1 MNRFKLNITPKM
13 PGLVPPLVMVGVLVV
28 LLPVFILMTL
38 DRVKKQDEFIRER
51 FLITGTSLIR
61 TFEAGTR
68 IGLGSMQWGI
78 ERLQSMLEETAGQ
91 PDVAYIMITDAM
103 GKIVAHSDAAMVGKI
118 YDGWP
123 DLGSLPMDPHRISS
137 RSLNTQEGAVLEVA
151 KRFVPF
157 NPRLRGRGWAAGHG
171 PDPGY
176 GYGYGN
182 MSPGRPGP
190 LGPESSARPA
200 FGAFG
205 QTDHYI
211 FAGMSMAGV
220 QAAQAQGFKNIV
232 IRGLLFF
239 VFCCS
244 GIIALFALQAY
255 WAAQSSL
262 EQVMAFSDN
271 VVQNMPSGLIT
282 LDTNFNVTSANRA
295 AEKILGE
302 IPEKAYPQMAAMA
315 AKITGSGGVASGEVA
330 LNPKEQ
336 GELRL
341 DMTVSA
347 IPADEDQVQGFVLLF
362 RDLTQIRDLKK
373 QVETNRRLAAIGKL
387 AAGVAHEI
395 RNPLSSIK
403 GFATYFSRQ
412 YENEPEDVEIAKI
425 MVQEVERM
433 NRSITQLLEFAKPM
447 AVEIKQTRIEPL
459 IRHSLK
465 LVSHDLEKKKIRV
478 ETDIRTKRETIHT
491 DPERI
496 CQVLLNLYMNA
507 LNAMDSGGILEIG
520 VADVQDDIEIRVA
533 DNGCGIPAKDLEKV
547 FDPYFTTRAK
557 GTGLGLSI
565 VHRIVENLKGDIRVE
580 SRPSKGTVFY
590 IILPANGAVMAA
602 SDNESIK

>member
-1 MNRFKLNITPKM
+1 MNRFKLNITRKK
-13 PGLVPPLVMVGVLVV
+13 PGLVSPLVMVGVLVV

-68 IGLGSMQWGI
+68 IGMGSMQWGTKRI
-78 ERLQSMLEETAGQ
+78 QSMLEETAGQ

-103 GKIVAHSDAAMVGKI
+103 GKIIAHSDAAMVDKI
-118 YDGWP
+118 YDRWAN
-123 DLGSLPMDPHRISS
+123 LGSLPREPHQIFS
-137 RSLNTQEGAVLEVA
+137 RSLNTPDGPILEVV

-157 NPRLRGRGWAAGHG
+157 HSMFRGRKRGPGHG
-171 PDPGY
+171 PDSGY
-176 GYGYGN
+176 VHGK
-182 MSPGRPGP
+182 MSPGLPGS
-190 LGPESSARPA
+190 ERSARPV

-205 QTDHYI
+205 LTDHYI

-220 QAAQAQGFKNIV
+220 EAAQAQGYKNIV
-232 IRGLLFF
+232 IKGLLFF

-244 GIIALFALQAY
+244 GIIVLFAFQAY
-255 WAAQSSL
+255 RGAQSSL
-262 EQVMAFSDN
+262 EQVKAFSDN

-282 LDTNFNVTSANRA
+282 LDTDFNVTSANRS

-302 IPEKAYPQMAAMA
+302 IPEKATPQMAAIA
-315 AKITGSGGVASGEVA
+315 AKISGSGGVASGEIA
-330 LNPKEQ
+330 LNQK
-336 GELRL
+336 GKGDLRL

-347 IPADEDQVQGFVLLF
+347 IPTDEDQVQGFVLLF

-403 GFATYFSRQ
+403 GFATYFSRR

-433 NRSITQLLEFAKPM
+433 DRSITQLLEFAKPM
-447 AVEIKQTRIEPL
+447 AVQIKQTRIEPL

-465 LVSHDLEKKKIRV
+465 LVSHDLGKKKIHV
-478 ETDIRTKRETIHT
+478 ETDISTKRATIHT

-507 LNAMDSGGILEIG
+507 LNAMDSNGILEVG
-520 VADVQDDIEIRVA
+520 VADVADNLEIRVA
-533 DNGCGIPAKDLEKV
+533 DNGCGIPAKDLEKI

-565 VHRIVENLKGDIRVE
+565 AHRIVENLNGEIRVE

-590 IILPANGAVMAA
+590 ITLP
-602 SDNESIK
+602 DNETIK

>member
-1 MNRFKLNITPKM
+1 MNRFKLNITPKK
-13 PGLVPPLVMVGVLVV
+13 PGLVPPLIMVGVLVV

-61 TFEAGTR
+61 TFEVGTR
-68 IGLGSMQWGI
+68 IGMGSMQWGT
-78 ERLQSMLEETAGQ
+78 ERIQSMLEETAGQ

-103 GKIVAHSDAAMVGKI
+103 GKIIAHSDAAMVGKI
-118 YDGWP
+118 YDRWA
-123 DLGSLPMDPHRISS
+123 DLGPLPRDPHRISS
-137 RSLNTQEGAVLEVA
+137 RSLNTPDGPVLEVA
-151 KRFVPF
+151 KRFIPF
-157 NPRLRGRGWAAGHG
+157 NSMFRVRRRGPGHG

-176 GYGYGN
+176 VHGK
-182 MSPGRPGP
+182 MSPGAPGT
-190 LGPESSARPA
+190 ERSARPP

-232 IRGLLFF
+232 IKGLLFF

-255 WAAQSSL
+255 RGAQSSL
-262 EQVMAFSDN
+262 EQVKAFSDN

-282 LDTNFNVTSANRA
+282 LDTDFNVTSANRS

-302 IPEKAYPQMAAMA
+302 IPEKACPQMAAIA
-315 AKITGSGGVASGEVA
+315 AKISGAGGVASGEVA
-330 LNPKEQ
+330 LNQK
-336 GELRL
+336 GKGNLRL

-403 GFATYFSRQ
+403 GFATYFARQ

-433 NRSITQLLEFAKPM
+433 DRSITQLLEFAKPM
-447 AVEIKQTRIEPL
+447 AVQIKQTRIEPL

-465 LVSHDLEKKKIRV
+465 LVSHDLGKKKIHV

-507 LNAMDSGGILEIG
+507 LNAMDSNGILEVG
-520 VADVQDDIEIRVA
+520 VADVADNLEIRVA
-533 DNGCGIPAKDLEKV
+533 DNGCGIPAKDLEKI

-580 SRPSKGTVFY
+580 NRPSKGTVFY
-590 IILPANGAVMAA
+590 ITLP
-602 SDNESIK
+602 DNEKLE

>member
-1 MNRFKLNITPKM
+1 M

-123 DLGSLPMDPHRISS
+123 DLASLPMDPHRISS
-137 RSLNTQEGAVLEVA
+137 RSLNTEDGPVLELA

-171 PDPGY
+171 PDPSY

-182 MSPGRPGP
+182 MPPGPPGP
-190 LGPESSARPA
+190 LGPESSARPT

-295 AEKILGE
+295 AEKILGK

-347 IPADEDQVQGFVLLF
+347 IPADEDQIQGFVLLF

-412 YENEPEDVEIAKI
+412 YKNEPEDVEIAKI

-478 ETDIRTKRETIHT
+478 ETDIRTRRETIHT

-590 IILPANGAVMAA
+590 IILPVNGAVMAA
-602 SDNESIK
+602 SDNKSIK

>member
-123 DLGSLPMDPHRISS
+123 DLASLPMDPHRISS
-137 RSLNTQEGAVLEVA
+137 RSLNTEDGPVLELA

-171 PDPGY
+171 PDPSY

-182 MSPGRPGP
+182 MPPGPPGP

-220 QAAQAQGFKNIV
+220 QAAQSQGFKNIV

-295 AEKILGE
+295 AEKILGK

-347 IPADEDQVQGFVLLF
+347 IPADEDQIQGFVLLF

-412 YENEPEDVEIAKI
+412 YKNEPEDVEIAKI

-478 ETDIRTKRETIHT
+478 ETDIRTRRETIHT

-590 IILPANGAVMAA
+590 IILPVNGAVMAA
-602 SDNESIK
+602 SDNKSIK

>member
-1 MNRFKLNITPKM
+1 M

-123 DLGSLPMDPHRISS
+123 DLASLPMDPHRISS
-137 RSLNTQEGAVLEVA
+137 RSLNTEDGPVLELA

-171 PDPGY
+171 PDPSY

-182 MSPGRPGP
+182 MPPGPPGP

-220 QAAQAQGFKNIV
+220 QAAQSQGFKNIV

-295 AEKILGE
+295 AEKILGK

-347 IPADEDQVQGFVLLF
+347 IPADEDQIQGFVLLF

-478 ETDIRTKRETIHT
+478 ETDIRTRRETIHT

-590 IILPANGAVMAA
+590 IILPVNGAVMAA
-602 SDNESIK
+602 SDNKSIK

>member
-1 MNRFKLNITPKM
+1 M

-61 TFEAGTR
+61 TFEVGTR
-68 IGLGSMQWGI
+68 IGMGSMQWGT
-78 ERLQSMLEETAGQ
+78 ERIQSMLEETAGQ

-103 GKIVAHSDAAMVGKI
+103 GKIIAHSDAVMVGKI
-118 YDGWP
+118 YDGWA
-123 DLGSLPMDPHRISS
+123 DLGPLPRDPHRIFS
-137 RSLNTQEGAVLEVA
+137 RSLNTPGGPVLDVI

-157 NPRLRGRGWAAGHG
+157 NPIFRRRGRGSSHG
-171 PDPGY
+171 LGKMPSGPPGIE
-176 GYGYGN
+176 
-182 MSPGRPGP
+182 MSV
-190 LGPESSARPA
+190 RPA
-200 FGAFG
+200 FGVFG

-211 FAGMSMAGV
+211 FVGISMTGV
-220 QAAQAQGFKNIV
+220 QAAQARGFKNIV
-232 IRGLLFF
+232 IKGLLFF
-239 VFCCS
+239 IFCCS

-255 WAAQSSL
+255 RAAQSSL
-262 EQVMAFSDN
+262 ERVKAFSDN

-282 LDTNFNVTSANRA
+282 LDTEFNVTSANRA

-302 IPEKAYPQMAAMA
+302 IPEKACPRMAAMA
-315 AKITGSGGVASGEVA
+315 AEISGSRNAVSGEVA
-330 LNPKEQ
+330 LNRKEN

-347 IPADEDQVQGFVLLF
+347 IPADQGQVQGFVLLF

-403 GFATYFSRQ
+403 GFATYFARQ
-412 YENEPEDVEIAKI
+412 YENEPRDVEIAKI
-425 MVQEVERM
+425 MVQEVARM
-433 NRSITQLLEFAKPM
+433 NRSITQLLEFANPM

-465 LVSHDLEKKKIRV
+465 LVSHDLGKKKVCV
-478 ETDIRTKRETIHT
+478 ETDIRTRRETIYT

-507 LNAMDSGGILEIG
+507 LNAMDSTGVLEVG
-520 VADVQDDIEIRVA
+520 VADVQDNLEIRVA
-533 DNGCGIPAKDLEKV
+533 DNGCGIPAKDLEKI

-565 VHRIVENLKGDIRVE
+565 VHRIVENLKGEIRVE
-580 SRPSKGTVFY
+580 SHPSKGTVFY
-590 IILPANGAVMAA
+590 ITLPNNDAAMA
-602 SDNESIK
+602 ESGSETIK

>member
-1 MNRFKLNITPKM
+1 M

-68 IGLGSMQWGI
+68 IGMGSMHWGT
-78 ERLQSMLEETAGQ
+78 ERIQSMLEETAGQ

-103 GKIVAHSDAAMVGKI
+103 GKIIAHSDAGMVGNL
-118 YDGWP
+118 YDRWAE
-123 DLGSLPMDPHRISS
+123 LGPLPGDFHRISS
-137 RSLNTQEGAVLEVA
+137 RSLNTPDGPVLEVA

-157 NPRLRGRGWAAGHG
+157 NHRLIGQRLGPVHG
-171 PDPGY
+171 PDSGY
-176 GYGYGN
+176 GHGK
-182 MSPGRPGP
+182 MSPGLPCTER
-190 LGPESSARPA
+190 SVRPA
-200 FGAFG
+200 LGIFR
-205 QTDHYI
+205 QSDHYI
-211 FAGMSMAGV
+211 FAGMSMTGV

-232 IRGLLFF
+232 IKGLLFF

-255 WAAQSSL
+255 KAAQLSL

-282 LDTNFNVTSANRA
+282 LDPAFNVTSANRS

-302 IPEKAYPQMAAMA
+302 IPEKAFPQMAAMA
-315 AKITGSGGVASGEVA
+315 AKISGPGGVASGEVA
-330 LNPKEQ
+330 LNQKEK
-336 GELRL
+336 GDLRL

-347 IPADEDQVQGFVLLF
+347 IPADEDQIQGFVLLF

-425 MVQEVERM
+425 MIQEVERM
-433 NRSITQLLEFAKPM
+433 DRSITQLLEFAKPM
-447 AVEIKQTRIEPL
+447 AVQIKQVRIDPL
-459 IRHSLK
+459 IQHSLK
-465 LVSHDLEKKKIRV
+465 LISHDLGKKKIRV
-478 ETDIRTKRETIHT
+478 QTDFRTQRETIHT

-507 LNAMDSGGILEIG
+507 LHAMDRNGILEIG
-520 VADVQDDIEIRVA
+520 VTDVADDLEIRVA
-533 DNGCGIPAKDLEKV
+533 DNGCGIPAKDLEKI

-565 VHRIVENLKGDIRVE
+565 VHRIVENLKGEIRVE

-590 IILPANGAVMAA
+590 ITLP
-602 SDNESIK
+602 DNENIE

>member
-1 MNRFKLNITPKM
+1 MNRFKLNITRKK
-13 PGLVPPLVMVGVLVV
+13 PGLVSPLVMVGVLVV

-68 IGLGSMQWGI
+68 IGMGSMQWGTKRI
-78 ERLQSMLEETAGQ
+78 QSMLEETAGQ
-91 PDVAYIMITDAM
+91 PDVVYIMITDAM
-103 GKIVAHSDAAMVGKI
+103 GKIIAHSDAAMVDKI
-118 YDGWP
+118 YDGWAN
-123 DLGSLPMDPHRISS
+123 LGSLPREPHQIFS
-137 RSLNTQEGAVLEVA
+137 RSLNTPDGPVLEVF

-157 NPRLRGRGWAAGHG
+157 HSMFRGRKRGPGHG
-171 PDPGY
+171 PDSGY
-176 GYGYGN
+176 VHGK
-182 MSPGRPGP
+182 MSPGLPGS
-190 LGPESSARPA
+190 ERSARPA

-205 QTDHYI
+205 LTDHYI

-220 QAAQAQGFKNIV
+220 EAAQAQGYKNIV
-232 IRGLLFF
+232 IKGLLFF

-244 GIIALFALQAY
+244 GIIVLFAFQAY
-255 WAAQSSL
+255 RGAQSSL
-262 EQVMAFSDN
+262 EQVKAFSDN

-282 LDTNFNVTSANRA
+282 LDTDFNVTSANRS

-302 IPEKAYPQMAAMA
+302 IPEKASPQMAAIA
-315 AKITGSGGVASGEVA
+315 AEISGSGGVASGEIA
-330 LNPKEQ
+330 LNQK
-336 GELRL
+336 GKGDLRL
-341 DMTVSA
+341 DMTVSV
-347 IPADEDQVQGFVLLF
+347 IPTDEDQVQGFVLLF

-403 GFATYFSRQ
+403 GFATYFSRR

-433 NRSITQLLEFAKPM
+433 DRSITQLLEFAKPM
-447 AVEIKQTRIEPL
+447 AVQIKQTRIVPL

-465 LVSHDLEKKKIRV
+465 LVSHDLGKKKIQV
-478 ETDIRTKRETIHT
+478 KTDIRTKRESIYT

-507 LNAMDSGGILEIG
+507 LNAMDSNGILEVG
-520 VADVQDDIEIRVA
+520 VADVADNLEIRVA
-533 DNGCGIPAKDLEKV
+533 DNGCGIPAKDLEKI

-565 VHRIVENLKGDIRVE
+565 AHRIVENLNGDIRVE

-590 IILPANGAVMAA
+590 ITLP
-602 SDNESIK
+602 DNETIK

>member
-1 MNRFKLNITPKM
+1 M

-123 DLGSLPMDPHRISS
+123 DLASLPMDPHRISS
-137 RSLNTQEGAVLEVA
+137 RSLNTEDGPVLELA

-171 PDPGY
+171 PDPSY

-182 MSPGRPGP
+182 MPPGPPGP

-220 QAAQAQGFKNIV
+220 QAAQSQGFKNIV

-295 AEKILGE
+295 AEKILGK

-347 IPADEDQVQGFVLLF
+347 IPADEDQIQGFVLLF

-412 YENEPEDVEIAKI
+412 YKNEPEDVEIAKI

-478 ETDIRTKRETIHT
+478 ETDIRTRRETIHT

-590 IILPANGAVMAA
+590 IILPVNGAVMAA
-602 SDNESIK
+602 SDNKSIK

>member
-1 MNRFKLNITPKM
+1 M

-123 DLGSLPMDPHRISS
+123 DLASLPMDPHRISS
-137 RSLNTQEGAVLEVA
+137 RSLNTEDGPVLELA

-171 PDPGY
+171 PDPSY

-182 MSPGRPGP
+182 MPPGPPGP
-190 LGPESSARPA
+190 LGPESSARPT

-295 AEKILGE
+295 AEKILGK

-347 IPADEDQVQGFVLLF
+347 IPADEDQIQGFVLLF

-478 ETDIRTKRETIHT
+478 ETDIRTRRETIHT

-590 IILPANGAVMAA
+590 IILPVNGAVMAA
-602 SDNESIK
+602 SDNKSIK

>member
-1 MNRFKLNITPKM
+1 M

-61 TFEAGTR
+61 TFEVGTR
-68 IGLGSMQWGI
+68 IGMGSMQWGT
-78 ERLQSMLEETAGQ
+78 ERIQSMLEETAGQ

-103 GKIVAHSDAAMVGKI
+103 GKIIVHSDAVMVGKI
-118 YDGWP
+118 YDGWA
-123 DLGSLPMDPHRISS
+123 DLGPLPRDPHRISS
-137 RSLNTQEGAVLEVA
+137 RSLNTPDGPVLEVI
-151 KRFVPF
+151 KHFVPF
-157 NPRLRGRGWAAGHG
+157 NPIFRRRGRGSSHG
-171 PDPGY
+171 RGKMPSGPPGIEI
-176 GYGYGN
+176 
-182 MSPGRPGP
+182 SGRSA
-190 LGPESSARPA
+190 LGV
-200 FGAFG
+200 FG

-211 FAGMSMAGV
+211 FAGMSMTGV
-220 QAAQAQGFKNIV
+220 QVAQARGFKNIV

-239 VFCCS
+239 IFCCS

-255 WAAQSSL
+255 RAAQLSL
-262 EQVMAFSDN
+262 EQVKAFSNN

-282 LDTNFNVTSANRA
+282 LDTDFNVTSANRA

-302 IPEKAYPQMAAMA
+302 IPEKACPQMAAMA
-315 AKITGSGGVASGEVA
+315 AEISWSRSAVSGEVA
-330 LNPKEQ
+330 LNRKEQ
-336 GELRL
+336 GDLRL

-347 IPADEDQVQGFVLLF
+347 IPADQGQVQGFVLLF

-403 GFATYFSRQ
+403 GFATYFARQ
-412 YENEPEDVEIAKI
+412 YENEPRDVEIAKI
-425 MVQEVERM
+425 MVQEVARM
-433 NRSITQLLEFAKPM
+433 NRSITQLLEFANPM

-465 LVSHDLEKKKIRV
+465 LVSHDLGKKKVRV
-478 ETDIRTKRETIHT
+478 ETDIRTRRETIYT

-507 LNAMDSGGILEIG
+507 LNAMDSTGVLEVG
-520 VADVQDDIEIRVA
+520 VADVQNNLEIRVA
-533 DNGCGIPAKDLEKV
+533 DNGCGIPAKDLEKI

-565 VHRIVENLKGDIRVE
+565 VHRIVENLKGEIRVE

-590 IILPANGAVMAA
+590 ITLPNNDAA
-602 SDNESIK
+602 IAEPGNETIK

>member
-68 IGLGSMQWGI
+68 IGMGSMHWGT
-78 ERLQSMLEETAGQ
+78 ERIQTMLEEIAGQ

-103 GKIVAHSDAAMVGKI
+103 GKIIAHSDAAMVGNL
-118 YDGWP
+118 YDRWA
-123 DLGSLPMDPHRISS
+123 DLGPLPRDPHLISS
-137 RSLNTQEGAVLEVA
+137 RSLNTPDGPVLEVA

-157 NPRLRGRGWAAGHG
+157 NHGFRGRRRGLGHG
-171 PDPGY
+171 PDSDYGPEKLPSGLLPGPEI
-176 GYGYGN
+176 
-182 MSPGRPGP
+182 SGRPA
-190 LGPESSARPA
+190 L
-200 FGAFG
+200 GAFS

-211 FAGMSMAGV
+211 FAGMSMTGV

-232 IRGLLFF
+232 IKGLLFF

-255 WAAQSSL
+255 RAAQSSL

-282 LDTNFNVTSANRA
+282 LDPKFNVTSANRA

-302 IPEKAYPQMAAMA
+302 IPEKAFPQMAAMA
-315 AKITGSGGVASGEVA
+315 AEISGSGGVASGEVT
-330 LNPKEQ
+330 LNQKEK
-336 GELRL
+336 GDLRL

-347 IPADEDQVQGFVLLF
+347 IPSDEDQIQGFVLLF

-425 MVQEVERM
+425 MIQEVERM
-433 NRSITQLLEFAKPM
+433 DRSITQLLEFAKPM
-447 AVEIKQTRIEPL
+447 GVQIKQVRIEPL

-465 LVSHDLEKKKIRV
+465 LVSHDLGKKKIRV
-478 ETDIRTKRETIHT
+478 QTDIRTRKETIHT

-507 LNAMDSGGILEIG
+507 LNAMDTNGIIEVG
-520 VADVQDDIEIRVA
+520 VTDADDGIEIRVA
-533 DNGCGIPAKDLEKV
+533 DNGCGIPAKDLEKI
-547 FDPYFTTRAK
+547 FDPYFTTRPK

-565 VHRIVENLKGDIRVE
+565 VHRIVENLKGEIRVE
-580 SRPSKGTVFY
+580 SSPTKGTVFY
-590 IILPANGAVMAA
+590 ITLP
-602 SDNESIK
+602 DDETIEKK

>member
-1 MNRFKLNITPKM
+1 M

-123 DLGSLPMDPHRISS
+123 DLASLPMDPHRISS
-137 RSLNTQEGAVLEVA
+137 RSLNTEDGPVLELA

-171 PDPGY
+171 PDPSY

-182 MSPGRPGP
+182 MPPGPPGP

-220 QAAQAQGFKNIV
+220 QAAQSQGFKNIV

-295 AEKILGE
+295 AEKILGK

-347 IPADEDQVQGFVLLF
+347 IPADEDQIQGFVLLF

-412 YENEPEDVEIAKI
+412 YKNEPEDVEIAKI

-478 ETDIRTKRETIHT
+478 ETDIRTRRETIHT

-590 IILPANGAVMAA
+590 IILPVNGAVMAA
-602 SDNESIK
+602 SDNKLIK

>member
-123 DLGSLPMDPHRISS
+123 DLASLPMDPHRISS
-137 RSLNTQEGAVLEVA
+137 RSLNTEDGPVLELA

-157 NPRLRGRGWAAGHG
+157 NPRFRGRGWAAGHG
-171 PDPGY
+171 PDPSY
-176 GYGYGN
+176 GYVYGN
-182 MSPGRPGP
+182 MPPGPPGP

-220 QAAQAQGFKNIV
+220 QAAQSQGFKNIV

-295 AEKILGE
+295 AEKILGK

-347 IPADEDQVQGFVLLF
+347 IPADEDQIQGFVLLF

-412 YENEPEDVEIAKI
+412 YKNEPEDVEIAKI

-478 ETDIRTKRETIHT
+478 ETDIRTRRETIHT

-590 IILPANGAVMAA
+590 IILPVNGAVMAA
-602 SDNESIK
+602 SDNKSIK

>member
-1 MNRFKLNITPKM
+1 M

-61 TFEAGTR
+61 TFEVGTR
-68 IGLGSMQWGI
+68 IGMGSMQWGT
-78 ERLQSMLEETAGQ
+78 ERIQSMLEETAGQ

-103 GKIVAHSDAAMVGKI
+103 GKIIVHSDAVMVGKI
-118 YDGWP
+118 YDGWA
-123 DLGSLPMDPHRISS
+123 DLGPLPRDPHRISS
-137 RSLNTQEGAVLEVA
+137 RSLNTPDGPVLEVI
-151 KRFVPF
+151 KHFVPF
-157 NPRLRGRGWAAGHG
+157 NPIFRRRGRGSSHG
-171 PDPGY
+171 RGKMPSGPPGIEI
-176 GYGYGN
+176 
-182 MSPGRPGP
+182 SGRSA
-190 LGPESSARPA
+190 LGV
-200 FGAFG
+200 FG

-211 FAGMSMAGV
+211 FAGMSMTGV
-220 QAAQAQGFKNIV
+220 QVAQARGFKNIV

-239 VFCCS
+239 IFCCS

-255 WAAQSSL
+255 RAAQLSL
-262 EQVMAFSDN
+262 EQVKAFSNN

-282 LDTNFNVTSANRA
+282 LDTDFNVTSANRA

-302 IPEKAYPQMAAMA
+302 IPEKACPQMAAMA
-315 AKITGSGGVASGEVA
+315 AEISWSRSAVSGEVA
-330 LNPKEQ
+330 LNRKEQ
-336 GELRL
+336 GDLRL

-347 IPADEDQVQGFVLLF
+347 IPADQGQVQGFVLLF

-403 GFATYFSRQ
+403 GFATYFARQ
-412 YENEPEDVEIAKI
+412 YENKPGDVEIAKI
-425 MVQEVERM
+425 MVQEVGRM

-465 LVSHDLEKKKIRV
+465 LVSHDLGKKKVRV
-478 ETDIRTKRETIHT
+478 ETDIRTRRETIYT

-507 LNAMDSGGILEIG
+507 LNAMDSTGVLEVG
-520 VADVQDDIEIRVA
+520 VADVQNNLEIRVA
-533 DNGCGIPAKDLEKV
+533 DNGCGIPAKDLEKI

-565 VHRIVENLKGDIRVE
+565 VHRIVENLKGEIRVE
-580 SRPSKGTVFY
+580 SWPSKGTVFY
-590 IILPANGAVMAA
+590 ITLPNNDAA
-602 SDNESIK
+602 IAEPGNETIK

>member
-1 MNRFKLNITPKM
+1 M

-61 TFEAGTR
+61 TFETGTR
-68 IGLGSMQWGI
+68 IGMGSMQWGT
-78 ERLQSMLEETAGQ
+78 ERIQSMLEETAGQ

-103 GKIVAHSDAAMVGKI
+103 GKIITHSDAAMVGKI

-123 DLGSLPMDPHRISS
+123 DLGSLPRDPHRIFS
-137 RSLNTQEGAVLEVA
+137 RSLNTPDGPVLEVA

-157 NPRLRGRGWAAGHG
+157 NSMFRGRRRGPGHG
-171 PDPGY
+171 PDSGY
-176 GYGYGN
+176 VHGKKI
-182 MSPGRPGP
+182 SPGPPGT
-190 LGPESSARPA
+190 ERSARPA

-211 FAGMSMAGV
+211 FAGMSMTGV

-232 IRGLLFF
+232 IKGLLFF

-255 WAAQSSL
+255 RGAQSSL
-262 EQVMAFSDN
+262 EQVKAFSDN

-282 LDTNFNVTSANRA
+282 LDTDFNVTSANRS

-302 IPEKAYPQMAAMA
+302 IPEKACPQMAAIA
-315 AKITGSGGVASGEVA
+315 AKISGAGGVASGEVA
-330 LNPKEQ
+330 LNQK
-336 GELRL
+336 GKGNLRL

-403 GFATYFSRQ
+403 GFATYFARQ
-412 YENEPEDVEIAKI
+412 YENDPEDVEIAKI

-433 NRSITQLLEFAKPM
+433 DRSITQLLEFAKPM
-447 AVEIKQTRIEPL
+447 AVQIKQTRIEPL

-465 LVSHDLEKKKIRV
+465 LVSHDLGKKKIHV
-478 ETDIRTKRETIHT
+478 KTDIRTRKETIHT

-507 LNAMDSGGILEIG
+507 LNAMDSNGILEVG
-520 VADVQDDIEIRVA
+520 VADVADNLEIRVA
-533 DNGCGIPAKDLEKV
+533 DNGCGIPAKDFEKI

-580 SRPSKGTVFY
+580 SRPSKGAVFY
-590 IILPANGAVMAA
+590 ITLPDNKAAMAVPGT
-602 SDNESIK
+602 ETIK

>member
-1 MNRFKLNITPKM
+1 MDKFKLKITPKM

-68 IGLGSMQWGI
+68 IGMGSMHWGT
-78 ERLQSMLEETAGQ
+78 ERIQSMLEETAGQ

-103 GKIVAHSDAAMVGKI
+103 GKIIAHSDAAMVGTL
-118 YDGWP
+118 YDRWA
-123 DLGSLPMDPHRISS
+123 DLGPLPRDTHLISS
-137 RSLNTQEGAVLEVA
+137 RSLNTLDGPVLEVA

-157 NPRLRGRGWAAGHG
+157 NHRVRGRGLGPVHG

-176 GYGYGN
+176 DHGK
-182 MSPGRPGP
+182 MSPGLSGAER
-190 LGPESSARPA
+190 SVRPA
-200 FGAFG
+200 LGTFG
-205 QTDHYI
+205 QIDHYI
-211 FAGMSMAGV
+211 FAGMSMTGV

-232 IRGLLFF
+232 IKGLLFF

-255 WAAQSSL
+255 RAAQLSL

-282 LDTNFNVTSANRA
+282 LDPEFNVTSANRS

-302 IPEKAYPQMAAMA
+302 IPEKAFPQMAAMA
-315 AKITGSGGVASGEVA
+315 AEISRSGGVASGEVA
-330 LNPKEQ
+330 LNQKEK
-336 GELRL
+336 GDLRL

-347 IPADEDQVQGFVLLF
+347 IPADEDQIQGFVLLF

-403 GFATYFSRQ
+403 GFATYFARQ

-433 NRSITQLLEFAKPM
+433 DRSITQLLEFAKPM
-447 AVEIKQTRIEPL
+447 AVQIKQTRIEPL

-465 LVSHDLEKKKIRV
+465 LVSHDLGKKKIRV
-478 ETDIRTKRETIHT
+478 QTDIRTRRETIHT

-507 LNAMDSGGILEIG
+507 LNAMDSKGILEIG
-520 VADVQDDIEIRVA
+520 VTDVTDGLEIRVV
-533 DNGCGIPAKDLEKV
+533 DNGCGIPAKDSEKI

-565 VHRIVENLKGDIRVE
+565 VHRIIENLKGEIRVE

-590 IILPANGAVMAA
+590 ITLPDDETIEKM
-602 SDNESIK
+602 

>member
-1 MNRFKLNITPKM
+1 
-13 PGLVPPLVMVGVLVV
+13 MVGVLVV

-123 DLGSLPMDPHRISS
+123 DLASLPMDPHRISS
-137 RSLNTQEGAVLEVA
+137 RSLNTQDGPVLELA

-171 PDPGY
+171 PDPSY

-182 MSPGRPGP
+182 MPPGPPGP

-295 AEKILGE
+295 AEKILGK

-347 IPADEDQVQGFVLLF
+347 IPADEDQIQGFVLLF

-478 ETDIRTKRETIHT
+478 ETDIRTRRETIHT

-590 IILPANGAVMAA
+590 IILPANGSVMAE

>member
-1 MNRFKLNITPKM
+1 M

-123 DLGSLPMDPHRISS
+123 DLASLPMDPHRISS
-137 RSLNTQEGAVLEVA
+137 RSLNTEDGPVLELA

-171 PDPGY
+171 PDPSY

-182 MSPGRPGP
+182 MPPGPPGP

-295 AEKILGE
+295 AEKILGK

-347 IPADEDQVQGFVLLF
+347 IPADEDQIQGFVLLF

-412 YENEPEDVEIAKI
+412 YKNEPEDVEIAKI

-478 ETDIRTKRETIHT
+478 ETDIRTRRETIHT

-590 IILPANGAVMAA
+590 IILPVNGAVMAA
-602 SDNESIK
+602 SDNKSIK

>member
-123 DLGSLPMDPHRISS
+123 DLASLPMDPHRISS
-137 RSLNTQEGAVLEVA
+137 RSLNTEDGPVLELA

-171 PDPGY
+171 PDPSY

-182 MSPGRPGP
+182 MPPGPPGP
-190 LGPESSARPA
+190 LGPESSARPT

-295 AEKILGE
+295 AEKILGK

-347 IPADEDQVQGFVLLF
+347 IPADEDQIQGFVLLF

-478 ETDIRTKRETIHT
+478 ETDIRTRRETIHT

-590 IILPANGAVMAA
+590 IILPVNGAVMAA
-602 SDNESIK
+602 SDNKSIK

>member
-1 MNRFKLNITPKM
+1 MNRFRLKITPKM

-68 IGLGSMQWGI
+68 IGMVSMHWGT
-78 ERLQSMLEETAGQ
+78 ERIQSMLEETAGQ

-103 GKIVAHSDAAMVGKI
+103 GKIIAHSDAAMVGNL
-118 YDGWP
+118 YDRWA
-123 DLGSLPMDPHRISS
+123 DLGPLPRDPHLIFS
-137 RSLNTQEGAVLEVA
+137 RALNTPEGPVLEVA

-157 NPRLRGRGWAAGHG
+157 NHGFRGRRPMIDHG
-171 PDPGY
+171 PDPDCGHETLSPALLS
-176 GYGYGN
+176 GAE
-182 MSPGRPGP
+182 MSVRPS
-190 LGPESSARPA
+190 L
-200 FGAFG
+200 GAFS

-211 FAGMSMAGV
+211 FTGMSMTGV

-232 IRGLLFF
+232 IKGLLFF
-239 VFCCS
+239 IFCCS

-255 WAAQSSL
+255 RAAQSSL
-262 EQVMAFSDN
+262 EQVVAFSDN
-271 VVQNMPSGLIT
+271 VIQNMPSGLIT
-282 LDTNFNVTSANRA
+282 LDPKFNVTSANRA

-302 IPEKAYPQMAAMA
+302 IPEKAFPQMAAKA
-315 AKITGSGGVASGEVA
+315 AEISGSGGVASGEVT
-330 LNPKEQ
+330 LTQKEK
-336 GELRL
+336 GDLRL

-347 IPADEDQVQGFVLLF
+347 IPADEDKIQGFVLLF

-425 MVQEVERM
+425 MIKEVERM
-433 NRSITQLLEFAKPM
+433 DRSITQLLEFAKPL
-447 AVEIKQTRIEPL
+447 AVRIKRVRIAPL
-459 IRHSLK
+459 IQHSLK
-465 LVSHDLEKKKIRV
+465 LVSHDLGKKKIRV
-478 ETDIRTKRETIHT
+478 QTDVRTERDTIHT

-507 LNAMDSGGILEIG
+507 LNSMAANGILEVG
-520 VADVQDDIEIRVA
+520 VTDADEGIEIRVA
-533 DNGCGIPAKDLEKV
+533 DNGCGIPAKNLEKI

-565 VHRIVENLKGDIRVE
+565 VHRIIENLKGEIRVE
-580 SRPSKGTVFY
+580 SRISKGTVFY
-590 IILPANGAVMAA
+590 ITLPDGETIEKV
-602 SDNESIK
+602 

>member
-1 MNRFKLNITPKM
+1 MNRLKLNIARNT
-13 PGLVPPLVMVGVLVV
+13 PGLVPPLTMVGVLIV

-68 IGLGSMQWGI
+68 IGVLSMQWGTKRI
-78 ERLQSMLEETAGQ
+78 QSMLEATAGQ

-103 GKIVAHSDAAMVGKI
+103 GKIIAHSDAVMVGKI
-118 YDGWP
+118 YDRWTELSP
-123 DLGSLPMDPHRISS
+123 LPRDPQRIFS
-137 RSLNTQEGAVLEVA
+137 RSLNTQDGPVLEVV

-157 NPRLRGRGWAAGHG
+157 HSMPRGRRRGPGHG

-176 GYGYGN
+176 GN
-182 MSPGRPGP
+182 MPPGSPGAERLP
-190 LGPESSARPA
+190 RPA
-200 FGAFG
+200 FDAFG

-220 QAAQAQGFKNIV
+220 QAAQARGFKNIV
-232 IRGLLFF
+232 IKGLLFF

-244 GIIALFALQAY
+244 GIIALFAFQAY
-255 WAAQSSL
+255 RGARSSL
-262 EQVMAFSDN
+262 EQVKAFSDN

-282 LDTNFNVTSANRA
+282 LDTEFNVTSANRA

-302 IPEKAYPQMAAMA
+302 IPEKACPQMAAMA
-315 AKITGSGGVASGEVA
+315 AEISGSGGVASGEIA
-330 LNPKEQ
+330 LNQK
-336 GELRL
+336 GKGNLRL

-347 IPADEDQVQGFVLLF
+347 IPVEEDQVQGFVLLF
-362 RDLTQIRDLKK
+362 RDLTQLRDLKK

-403 GFATYFSRQ
+403 GFATYFARQ
-412 YENEPEDVEIAKI
+412 YEDIPEDVEIAKI

-433 NRSITQLLEFAKPM
+433 DRSITQLLEFAKPM
-447 AVEIKQTRIEPL
+447 AVQIKQTRIEPL

-465 LVSHDLEKKKIRV
+465 LVSHDLMKKKIHV
-478 ETDIRTKRETIHT
+478 KTDIRTKREFIHT

-507 LNAMDSGGILEIG
+507 LNAMDRSGILEVG
-520 VADVQDDIEIRVA
+520 VADVADNLEIRVA
-533 DNGCGIPAKDLEKV
+533 DNGCGIPAKDLEKI

-565 VHRIVENLKGDIRVE
+565 AHRIVENLKGDIRVE
-580 SRPSKGTVFY
+580 NRPSKGAVFY
-590 IILPANGAVMAA
+590 ITLP
-602 SDNESIK
+602 DNQSAMVEPGNKIIK

>member
-1 MNRFKLNITPKM
+1 MNRLKLNIARKK
-13 PGLVPPLVMVGVLVV
+13 PGFVPPLVMVGVLVV

-68 IGLGSMQWGI
+68 IGMLSMQWGTKRI
-78 ERLQSMLEETAGQ
+78 QSMLEATAGQ
-91 PDVAYIMITDAM
+91 PDVAYIIITDAM
-103 GKIVAHSDAAMVGKI
+103 GKIIAHSDAVMVGKI
-118 YDGWP
+118 YDRWAE
-123 DLGSLPMDPHRISS
+123 LGPLPGDPQRIFS
-137 RSLNTQEGAVLEVA
+137 RALNTREGPVLEVV

-157 NPRLRGRGWAAGHG
+157 HSMFRGRRRGPVHG
-171 PDPGY
+171 PDPGC
-176 GYGYGN
+176 GN
-182 MSPGRPGP
+182 MPPGSFGTER
-190 LGPESSARPA
+190 SVRSA

-211 FAGMSMAGV
+211 FAGLSMAGV
-220 QAAQAQGFKNIV
+220 QADQARGYKNIV
-232 IRGLLFF
+232 IKALLFF

-255 WAAQSSL
+255 RGAQSSL
-262 EQVMAFSDN
+262 EQVKAFSDN

-282 LDTNFNVTSANRA
+282 LDTDFNVTSTNRA

-302 IPEKAYPQMAAMA
+302 IPEKACPRMAAMA
-315 AKITGSGGVASGEVA
+315 AEISGAGGVASGEIA
-330 LNPKEQ
+330 LNQK
-336 GELRL
+336 GKGDLRL

-347 IPADEDQVQGFVLLF
+347 IPADEDQIQGFVLLF

-373 QVETNRRLAAIGKL
+373 QVETNQRLAAIGKL

-403 GFATYFSRQ
+403 GFATYFARQ
-412 YENEPEDVEIAKI
+412 YENEPEDVEIARI
-425 MVQEVERM
+425 MVREVERM
-433 NRSITQLLEFAKPM
+433 DRSITQLLEFAKPM
-447 AVEIKQTRIEPL
+447 AVQIKQTRIESF

-465 LVSHDLEKKKIRV
+465 LVSHDLGKKKIHV

-496 CQVLLNLYMNA
+496 CQVLVNLYMNA
-507 LNAMDSGGILEIG
+507 LNAMDSHGILEVG
-520 VADVQDDIEIRVA
+520 VADVSDNLEIRVA
-533 DNGCGIPAKDLEKV
+533 DNGCGIPAKDLEKI

-565 VHRIVENLKGDIRVE
+565 AHRIVENLNGDIRVE
-580 SRPSKGTVFY
+580 SRPTKGSVFY
-590 IILPANGAVMAA
+590 ITLP
-602 SDNESIK
+602 DNEKIE

>member
-38 DRVKKQDEFIRER
+38 ERVKKQDEFIQER

-68 IGLGSMQWGI
+68 IGMGSMHWGT
-78 ERLQSMLEETAGQ
+78 ERIQSMLEETAGQ

-103 GKIVAHSDAAMVGKI
+103 GKIIAHSDATMVGTL
-118 YDGWP
+118 YDRWA
-123 DLGSLPMDPHRISS
+123 DLGPLPRDPHLISS
-137 RSLNTQEGAVLEVA
+137 RSLNTPDGPVLEVG

-157 NPRLRGRGWAAGHG
+157 IHGFRGRRPMPGHDADSDYSHEMLSSG
-171 PDPGY
+171 RLPGAER
-176 GYGYGN
+176 
-182 MSPGRPGP
+182 S
-190 LGPESSARPA
+190 LRPA
-200 FGAFG
+200 LGIFSQA
-205 QTDHYI
+205 DYYI
-211 FAGMSMAGV
+211 FTGMSMTGV

-232 IRGLLFF
+232 IKGLLFF

-244 GIIALFALQAY
+244 GIIALFAFQAY
-255 WAAQSSL
+255 RAAQSSL
-262 EQVMAFSDN
+262 EQVVAFSDN

-282 LDTNFNVTSANRA
+282 LDTDFNVTSANRA

-302 IPEKAYPQMAAMA
+302 IPEKAFPQMAAMA
-315 AKITGSGGVASGEVA
+315 AEISASGGVASGEVT
-330 LNPKEQ
+330 LHQKEK
-336 GELRL
+336 GDLRL

-347 IPADEDQVQGFVLLF
+347 IPADEGQIQGFVLLF

-373 QVETNRRLAAIGKL
+373 QVDTNRRLAAIGKL

-425 MVQEVERM
+425 MIQEVERM
-433 NRSITQLLEFAKPM
+433 DRSITQLLEFAKPM
-447 AVEIKQTRIEPL
+447 AVQIKQTRIEPL
-459 IRHSLK
+459 IQHSLK
-465 LVSHDLEKKKIRV
+465 LVSHDLGKKKIRV
-478 ETDIRTKRETIHT
+478 QTEIHTQREIIHT

-507 LNAMDSGGILEIG
+507 LNAMDTNGLLEVG
-520 VADVQDDIEIRVA
+520 VTDGDDDIEIRVA
-533 DNGCGIPAKDLEKV
+533 DNGCGIPAKDLEKI
-547 FDPYFTTRAK
+547 FDPYFTTRPK

-565 VHRIVENLKGDIRVE
+565 VHRIVENLKGEIRVE
-580 SRPSKGTVFY
+580 SRLSKGTVFY
-590 IILPANGAVMAA
+590 ITLPDDKAA
-602 SDNESIK
+602 MTGPDNDKIE

>member
-1 MNRFKLNITPKM
+1 MNRFKLNITRKM

-68 IGLGSMQWGI
+68 IGMGSMQWGTKRI
-78 ERLQSMLEETAGQ
+78 QAMLEETAGQ

-103 GKIVAHSDAAMVGKI
+103 GKIIAHSDAAMLGKI
-118 YDGWP
+118 YDRWADIG
-123 DLGSLPMDPHRISS
+123 LLPRDPHQISS
-137 RSLNTQEGAVLEVA
+137 RSLNTPDGPVLEVA

-157 NPRLRGRGWAAGHG
+157 NSMFRGRRRGPGHG
-171 PDPGY
+171 PDFAHIDRKKIPSG
-176 GYGYGN
+176 
-182 MSPGRPGP
+182 SPDSER
-190 LGPESSARPA
+190 SAMPA

-232 IRGLLFF
+232 IKGLLFF

-255 WAAQSSL
+255 RGAQSSL
-262 EQVMAFSDN
+262 EQVKAFSDN

-282 LDTNFNVTSANRA
+282 LDTDFNVTSANRA
-295 AEKILGE
+295 AEEILGQ
-302 IPEKAYPQMAAMA
+302 IPERACPQMAAMA
-315 AKITGSGGVASGEVA
+315 AKISGAGCVASGEIA
-330 LNPKEQ
+330 LNQK
-336 GELRL
+336 GKGNLRL
-341 DMTVSA
+341 DMTVST

-362 RDLTQIRDLKK
+362 RDLTQLRDLKK

-403 GFATYFSRQ
+403 GFATYFARQ

-425 MVQEVERM
+425 MIQEVERM
-433 NRSITQLLEFAKPM
+433 DRSITQLLEFAKPM
-447 AVEIKQTRIEPL
+447 AVQIKQTRIEPL

-465 LVSHDLEKKKIRV
+465 LVSHDLGKKKIHV
-478 ETDIRTKRETIHT
+478 ETDIRTKRETIYT

-507 LNAMDSGGILEIG
+507 LNAMDNNGILEVG
-520 VADVQDDIEIRVA
+520 VADVADNLEIRVA
-533 DNGCGIPAKDLEKV
+533 DNGCGIPEKDFEKI

-565 VHRIVENLKGDIRVE
+565 AHRIIENLKGEIRVE
-580 SRPSKGTVFY
+580 NRPSKGAVFY
-590 IILPANGAVMAA
+590 ITLPY
-602 SDNESIK
+602 NEKLE

>member
-1 MNRFKLNITPKM
+1 
-13 PGLVPPLVMVGVLVV
+13 MVGVLVV

-68 IGLGSMQWGI
+68 IGMGSMQWGTKRI
-78 ERLQSMLEETAGQ
+78 QSMLEETAGQ

-103 GKIVAHSDAAMVGKI
+103 GKIIAHSDAAMVDKI
-118 YDGWP
+118 YDRWAN
-123 DLGSLPMDPHRISS
+123 LGSLPREPHQIFS
-137 RSLNTQEGAVLEVA
+137 RSLNTPDGPILEVV

-157 NPRLRGRGWAAGHG
+157 HSMFRGRKRGPGHG
-171 PDPGY
+171 PDSGYVHGKISSGAPGTE
-176 GYGYGN
+176 
-182 MSPGRPGP
+182 R
-190 LGPESSARPA
+190 SARPA

-220 QAAQAQGFKNIV
+220 QAAQAQGFKDIV
-232 IRGLLFF
+232 IKGFLFF
-239 VFCCS
+239 IFCCS

-255 WAAQSSL
+255 RGAQSSL
-262 EQVMAFSDN
+262 EQVKAFSDN

-282 LDTNFNVTSANRA
+282 LDTDFNVTSANRS

-302 IPEKAYPQMAAMA
+302 IPEKATPQMAAIA
-315 AKITGSGGVASGEVA
+315 AKISGSGGVASGEVA
-330 LNPKEQ
+330 LNQK
-336 GELRL
+336 GKGDLRL

-347 IPADEDQVQGFVLLF
+347 IPTEEDQVQGFVLLF

-403 GFATYFSRQ
+403 GFATYFSRR

-433 NRSITQLLEFAKPM
+433 DRSITQLLEFAKPM
-447 AVEIKQTRIEPL
+447 AVQIKQTRIVPL

-465 LVSHDLEKKKIRV
+465 LVSHDLGKKKIQV
-478 ETDIRTKRETIHT
+478 KTDIRTKRESIYT

-507 LNAMDSGGILEIG
+507 LNAMDSNGILEVG
-520 VADVQDDIEIRVA
+520 VADVADNFEIRVA
-533 DNGCGIPAKDLEKV
+533 DNGCGIPAKDIEKI

-565 VHRIVENLKGDIRVE
+565 AHRIVENLNGDIRVE

-590 IILPANGAVMAA
+590 ITLP
-602 SDNESIK
+602 DNETIK

>member
-1 MNRFKLNITPKM
+1 MTIKNRFKLNIAPKM

-68 IGLGSMQWGI
+68 IGMGSMQWGTKRI
-78 ERLQSMLEETAGQ
+78 QSMLEETAGQ
-91 PDVAYIMITDAM
+91 PDVSYIMITDAM
-103 GKIVAHSDAAMVGKI
+103 GKIIAHSDASMVGKI
-118 YDGWP
+118 YDGWADFVP
-123 DLGSLPMDPHRISS
+123 LSRDPHLISS
-137 RSLNTQEGAVLEVA
+137 RSLNTQEGPVLEVA
-151 KRFVPF
+151 KRFMPF
-157 NPRLRGRGWAAGHG
+157 NIRFIGPRLGPVQSHSPNPGSVPDYDYTHGKMPSQPPAPGTDSLAG
-171 PDPGY
+171 
-176 GYGYGN
+176 
-182 MSPGRPGP
+182 
-190 LGPESSARPA
+190 PA
-200 FGAFG
+200 FAAFG

-220 QAAQAQGFKNIV
+220 QAAQARGFKNIV

-255 WAAQSSL
+255 RAAQSSL
-262 EQVMAFSDN
+262 ERVMAFSDN
-271 VVQNMPSGLIT
+271 VIQNMPSGLIT
-282 LDTNFNVTSANRA
+282 LDTKFNVTSANRS
-295 AEKILGE
+295 AEKILGD
-302 IPEKAYPQMAAMA
+302 IPEKAFPQMAAMA
-315 AKITGSGGVASGEVA
+315 ADVSRSGGVASREVA
-330 LNPKEQ
+330 LTQKEK
-336 GELRL
+336 GDLRL
-341 DMTVSA
+341 EMTVST
-347 IPADEDQVQGFVLLF
+347 IPAEEDQIQGFVLLF
-362 RDLTQIRDLKK
+362 RDLTQIRNLKK

-412 YENEPEDVEIAKI
+412 YENEPDDVEIAKI
-425 MVQEVERM
+425 MIQEVERM
-433 NRSITQLLEFAKPM
+433 DRSITQLLEFAKPM
-447 AVEIKQTRIEPL
+447 AVEIKQTPIEPL
-459 IRHSLK
+459 IQHSLK
-465 LVSHDLEKKKIRV
+465 LVSHDLDKKKIRV
-478 ETDIRTKRETIHT
+478 QTDMRTQKETFHT

-507 LNAMDSGGILEIG
+507 LNAMDINGTLEIG
-520 VADVQDDIEIRVA
+520 VTDVDDDLEIRVA
-533 DNGCGIPAKDLEKV
+533 DDGCGIPAKDIEKI

-565 VHRIVENLKGDIRVE
+565 VHRIVENLKGEIRVE

-590 IILPANGAVMAA
+590 ITLP
-602 SDNESIK
+602 DCEKIE

>member
-1 MNRFKLNITPKM
+1 
-13 PGLVPPLVMVGVLVV
+13 
-28 LLPVFILMTL
+28 
-38 DRVKKQDEFIRER
+38 
-51 FLITGTSLIR
+51 
-61 TFEAGTR
+61 AGTR

-123 DLGSLPMDPHRISS
+123 DLASLPMDPHRISS
-137 RSLNTQEGAVLEVA
+137 RSLNTEDGPVLELA

-171 PDPGY
+171 PDPSY

-182 MSPGRPGP
+182 MPPGPPGP

-220 QAAQAQGFKNIV
+220 QAAQSQGFKNIV

-295 AEKILGE
+295 AEKILGK

-347 IPADEDQVQGFVLLF
+347 IPADEDQIQGFVLLF

-478 ETDIRTKRETIHT
+478 ETDIRTRRETIHT

-590 IILPANGAVMAA
+590 IILPVNGAVMAA
-602 SDNESIK
+602 SDNKSIK